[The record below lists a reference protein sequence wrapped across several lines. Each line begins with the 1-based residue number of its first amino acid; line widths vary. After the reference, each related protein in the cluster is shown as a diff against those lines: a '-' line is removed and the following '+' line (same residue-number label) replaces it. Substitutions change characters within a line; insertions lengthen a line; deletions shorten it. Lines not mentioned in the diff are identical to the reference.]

1 MKKILILGGTGFVGR
16 ILSEKLAQSDNDVTL
31 FNRGKRNPN
40 ILPEH
45 KRITGDRETE
55 DIRKISGSSWDVIID
70 FSGMRPG
77 NLQRI
82 VDMMKEKV
90 NRYIFISTASVYPLE
105 SGIELP
111 IKEEQETLPCS
122 KEQYEDPDINST
134 YGQKKAEMER
144 ILLGSEWLDSI
155 IFRPALIFGRYDP
168 SDRFYYWMY
177 KAKKQN
183 VILIPEEGKTNST
196 NTFSEDFANVI
207 FSAIDIASHNKIYN
221 AVTHDAASIKDI
233 LDISSGLFKTS
244 PKYINAPVE
253 FLRENEISEWGDMP
267 LWLHDVELIMD
278 NKKMLNDFPVKMH
291 SFKDSVKLTADYY
304 DTLNWREPKY
314 GLKPDRETE
323 LIKLL
328 INNK

>member
-31 FNRGKRNPN
+31 FNRGKRNPD

-45 KRITGDRETE
+45 KRIIGDRETE
-55 DIRKISGSSWDVIID
+55 DIRKISGRSWDVIID

-82 VDMMKEKV
+82 VNMMKGKV

-105 SGIELP
+105 TGIKLP
-111 IKEEQETLPCS
+111 IEEEQETLPCS
-122 KEQYEDPDINST
+122 KEQYDDPDINST

-144 ILLGSEWLDSI
+144 ILLGSDWLDSI

-177 KAKKQN
+177 KAKKQDI
-183 VILIPEEGKTNST
+183 ILIPEHGKTKST

-207 FSAIDIASHNKIYN
+207 YSAIDIPFHNKIYN
-221 AVTHDAASIKDI
+221 AVTHEAASIKDI
-233 LDISSGLFKTS
+233 LDISSGLYKTS
-244 PKYINAPVE
+244 PQYINATVD
-253 FLRENEISEWGDMP
+253 FLRKHNVSEWGDMP
-267 LWLHDVELIMD
+267 MWLHDVELIMD
-278 NKKMLNDFPVKMH
+278 NTKMLNDFPVKMH
-291 SFKDSVKLTADYY
+291 TFEHSVKMSADYY
-304 DTLNWREPKY
+304 DTLNWQEPKY
-314 GLKPDRETE
+314 GLKPDREKE

-328 INNK
+328 SNNE

>member
-31 FNRGKRNPN
+31 FNRGKRNSDV
-40 ILPEH
+40 LPELN
-45 KRITGDRETE
+45 RLQGDRETD
-55 DIRKISGSSWDVIID
+55 DIKKISSRSWDVIID

-77 NLQRI
+77 NLQHI
-82 VDMMKEKV
+82 IDMMKGKV

-105 SGIELP
+105 PGIKLP

-144 ILLGSEWLDSI
+144 ILVNADWLDSI
-155 IFRPALIFGRYDP
+155 IFRPALIYGRYDP

-177 KAKKQN
+177 KAKKQD
-183 VILIPEEGKTNST
+183 VILIPENGKTKGT

-207 FSAIDIASHNKIYN
+207 YSAIDIHTHNKIYN

-233 LDISSGLFKTS
+233 LDISSELFKTS
-244 PKYINAPVE
+244 PKHINAPVE
-253 FLRENEISEWGDMP
+253 FLREQNVSEWGDMP
-267 LWLHDVELIMD
+267 LWIHDVELIMD
-278 NKKMLNDFPVKMH
+278 NEKLLADFPVKMH
-291 SFKDSVKLTADYY
+291 SFEDSVKLSADYY
-304 DTLNWREPKY
+304 DTLNWHEPKY
-314 GLKPDRETE
+314 GLKPEREIE
-323 LIKLL
+323 LIEML
-328 INNK
+328 IKKG